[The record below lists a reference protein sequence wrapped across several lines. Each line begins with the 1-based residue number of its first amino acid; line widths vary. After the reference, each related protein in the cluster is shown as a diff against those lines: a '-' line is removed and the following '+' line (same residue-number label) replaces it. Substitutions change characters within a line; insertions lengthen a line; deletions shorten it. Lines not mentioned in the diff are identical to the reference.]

1 MNRLCPLLFTA
12 VALLLDG
19 AVLHAASS
27 KAKPAAPPVQVLGV
41 LGRAQFSRN
50 GGEFAPL
57 APGAQLQA
65 GDIVRTAT
73 GSALD
78 LQFNPAPVNV
88 RLTAETVLVLERLPG
103 VQAPSTGSGQAPS
116 TGSGQASTDSGQA
129 PSTGSGQVST
139 DSGRGPGG
147 LEVGLA
153 LRSGEILTQSKP
165 LPASARFEIKTTIG
179 IAQVLGGVTRI
190 QARGYLVVTEGK
202 MLFAHVVAGKEPA
215 AHALSAPPPCY
226 FTPST
231 GIQPAPRDLVQEV
244 KSQWKAKLPKP

>member
-1 MNRLCPLLFTA
+1 MTPMNRLCPLLFTA

-103 VQAPSTGSGQAPS
+103 V
-116 TGSGQASTDSGQA
+116 QA

>member
-1 MNRLCPLLFTA
+1 MTPMNRLCPLLFTA

-103 VQAPSTGSGQAPS
+103 VQAPSTGSGQAS
-116 TGSGQASTDSGQA
+116 TGSGQASTDSGR
-129 PSTGSGQVST
+129 V
-139 DSGRGPGG
+139 PGG

>member
-1 MNRLCPLLFTA
+1 MTPMNRLCPLLFTA

-27 KAKPAAPPVQVLGV
+27 KANPAAPPVQVLGV

-78 LQFNPAPVNV
+78 LQFNGGPVNV
-88 RLTAETVLVLERLPG
+88 RLTAETVLVLEKIPG
-103 VQAPSTGSGQAPS
+103 GP
-116 TGSGQASTDSGQA
+116 STDSGQA
-129 PSTGSGQVST
+129 PSTSSGQGSP
-139 DSGRGPGG
+139 DSGQLPDSF
-147 LEVGLA
+147 EVTLA
-153 LRSGEILTQSKP
+153 LRSGEILTQSKL

-190 QARGYLVVTEGK
+190 QARGYLVLTEGK
-202 MLFAHVVAGKEPA
+202 MLFAHVVAGKEPT
-215 AHALSAPPPCY
+215 AHSLSAPPPCY

-244 KSQWKAKLPKP
+244 KSQWKAKLPKL